1 MNWKLLAI
9 PVSIIPFILIAL
21 TFDIKLE
28 ELFAVGFIPFV
39 GAALAIVGKLLMQ
52 GLKFNYLVKKF
63 LGNIELPWKTI
74 SVRIGSEFVTSTT
87 PSFVGGELVRIIWLK
102 KKGIPTGKATWV
114 TIMEIVT
121 EVLVAGIFA
130 LTSAAFA
137 FFNGALIIGIV
148 IIAISLPVTAI
159 WSGLFFL
166 SYKRTF
172 QIPPWIE
179 KSVKKIGKERA
190 SKYIDKTNQWMEEVC
205 EMSRQSLHNKLA
217 KKAFVV
223 SMMFS
228 LFTWVFYGVS
238 FMVIAN
244 GAGYFIGFL
253 DSLLAAMAS
262 NALGN
267 IPVTIGGSGLTE
279 FGIWAYLGNLNSL
292 TFEPTKDSIQWNIV
306 IAWRIATYHVSLV
319 ISWILLMKIVYPRT
333 KKPENS

>member
-1 MNWKLLAI
+1 MAI

>member
-9 PVSIIPFILIAL
+9 PVSIIPFILIAF
-21 TFDIKLE
+21 TFNIKLE
-28 ELFAVGFIPFV
+28 ELFAVGLIPFI
-39 GAALAIVGKLLMQ
+39 GAALAIGGKLLMQ

-63 LGNIELPWKTI
+63 LGQIEIPWKTV

-130 LTSAAFA
+130 LTSAVFA
-137 FFNGALIIGIV
+137 FLNGAYAIGIA

-172 QIPPWIE
+172 QVPFWAAKIA
-179 KSVKKIGKERA
+179 KKAGKERA
-190 SKYIDKTNQWMEEVC
+190 SKYIDKTNQWMQEVC
-205 EMSRQSLHNKLA
+205 EMSRQSLHNKQA

-223 SMMFS
+223 SMIFS
-228 LFTWVFYGVS
+228 ILTWVFYGIS

-244 GAGYFIGFL
+244 GAGYFIEFF

-306 IAWRIATYHVSLV
+306 IAWRIATYHVSLI

-333 KKPENS
+333 KKAEIS

>member
-9 PVSIIPFILIAL
+9 PVSIVPFILIAF
-21 TFDIKLE
+21 TFNIKLE
-28 ELFAVGFIPFV
+28 ELFAVGLIPFM

-63 LGNIELPWKTI
+63 LGHVEAPWKTV

-87 PSFVGGELVRIIWLK
+87 PSFVGGELVRILWLK

-121 EVLVAGIFA
+121 EVLVAGIFS

-137 FFNGALIIGIV
+137 FFNGAYAIGIV

-166 SYKRTF
+166 SYRRTF
-172 QIPPWIE
+172 QVPSWIE
-179 KSVKKIGKERA
+179 KTAKKAGKERA
-190 SKYIDKTNQWMEEVC
+190 SKYIDKTNQWMQEVC
-205 EMSRQSLHNKLA
+205 EMSRQSLHNKQA

-223 SMMFS
+223 SIIFS
-228 LFTWVFYGVS
+228 IFTWVFYGIS

-244 GAGYFIGFL
+244 GAGYSIEFF

-279 FGIWAYLGNLNSL
+279 FGIWAYLGNFNSL

-333 KKPENS
+333 KKAEIS

>member
-9 PVSIIPFILIAL
+9 PVSIIPFILIAF

-63 LGNIELPWKTI
+63 LGNIELPWKTV

-102 KKGIPTGKATWV
+102 KRGIPTGKATWV

-121 EVLVAGIFA
+121 EVLVAGIIA

-137 FFNGALIIGIV
+137 FFNGAYVIGLV

-172 QIPPWIE
+172 QVPPWIE
-179 KSVKKIGKERA
+179 KSVRKVGRERA

-223 SMMFS
+223 SMVFS
-228 LFTWVFYGVS
+228 LFTWVFYGIS

-244 GAGYFIGFL
+244 GAGYFIEFF

-292 TFEPTKDSIQWNIV
+292 TFQPTKDSIQWNIV

-333 KKPENS
+333 KKPEIS

>member
-63 LGNIELPWKTI
+63 LGNIELPWKTV

-121 EVLVAGIFA
+121 EVLVAGILA

-137 FFNGALIIGIV
+137 LFNGALIIGIV

-179 KSVKKIGKERA
+179 KSVKKVGKERA

-223 SMMFS
+223 SMIFS
-228 LFTWVFYGVS
+228 LFTWVFYGIS

-253 DSLLAAMAS
+253 DSLLASMAS

-319 ISWILLMKIVYPRT
+319 ISWVLLMKIVYPRT

>member
-9 PVSIIPFILIAL
+9 PVSIVPFILIAF
-21 TFDIKLE
+21 TFNIKLE
-28 ELFAVGFIPFV
+28 ELFAVGFIPFMS
-39 GAALAIVGKLLMQ
+39 AALAIVGKLLMQ

-63 LGNIELPWKTI
+63 LGHVEVTWKTI

-87 PSFVGGELVRIIWLK
+87 PSFVGGELVRIMWLK

-137 FFNGALIIGIV
+137 FFNGAYAIGIV
-148 IIAISLPVTAI
+148 IIAISLPVTVI
-159 WSGLFFL
+159 WSSLFFL
-166 SYKRTF
+166 SYRRTF
-172 QIPPWIE
+172 QVPSWIE
-179 KSVKKIGKERA
+179 KTAKKAGKERA
-190 SKYIDKTNQWMEEVC
+190 SKYIDKINQWMQEVC
-205 EMSRQSLHNKLA
+205 EMSRQSLHNKQA
-217 KKAFVV
+217 KKAFAV
-223 SMMFS
+223 SMIFS
-228 LFTWVFYGVS
+228 VFTWVFYGIS

-244 GAGYFIGFL
+244 GAGYFIEFF

-292 TFEPTKDSIQWNIV
+292 TFEPTKASIQWNII
-306 IAWRIATYHVSLV
+306 IAWRIATYHVSLI

-333 KKPENS
+333 KKTEIS

>member
-28 ELFAVGFIPFV
+28 ELFAVGLIPFV

-63 LGNIELPWKTI
+63 LGNIELPWKTV

-121 EVLVAGIFA
+121 EVLVAGIIA

-137 FFNGALIIGIV
+137 FFNGAYIIGIV

-179 KSVKKIGKERA
+179 KSAKKVGKERA

-223 SMMFS
+223 SMVFS
-228 LFTWVFYGVS
+228 LFTWVFYGIS

-333 KKPENS
+333 KKPEIS

>member
-9 PVSIIPFILIAL
+9 PVSIVPFILIAF
-21 TFDIKLE
+21 TFNIKLE
-28 ELFAVGFIPFV
+28 ELFAVGLIPFM

-63 LGNIELPWKTI
+63 LGHVEAPWKTV

-87 PSFVGGELVRIIWLK
+87 PSFVGGELVRILWLK

-121 EVLVAGIFA
+121 EVLVAGIFS

-137 FFNGALIIGIV
+137 FFNGAYAIGIV

-166 SYKRTF
+166 SYRRTF
-172 QIPPWIE
+172 QVPSWIE
-179 KSVKKIGKERA
+179 KTAKKAGKERA
-190 SKYIDKTNQWMEEVC
+190 SKYIDKTNQWMQEVC
-205 EMSRQSLHNKLA
+205 EMSRQSLHNKQA

-223 SMMFS
+223 SIIFS
-228 LFTWVFYGVS
+228 IFTWVFYGIS

-244 GAGYFIGFL
+244 GAGYFIEFF

-279 FGIWAYLGNLNSL
+279 FGIWAYLGNFNSL

-333 KKPENS
+333 KKAEIS

>member
-9 PVSIIPFILIAL
+9 PVSIVPFILIAF
-21 TFDIKLE
+21 TFNIKLE
-28 ELFAVGFIPFV
+28 ELFAVGLIPFM

-63 LGNIELPWKTI
+63 LGHVEAPWKTV

-87 PSFVGGELVRIIWLK
+87 PSFVGGELVRILWLK
-102 KKGIPTGKATWV
+102 KKGI
-114 TIMEIVT
+114 
-121 EVLVAGIFA
+121 L
-130 LTSAAFA
+130 
-137 FFNGALIIGIV
+137 

-159 WSGLFFL
+159 WSSLFFL
-166 SYKRTF
+166 SYRRTF
-172 QIPPWIE
+172 QIPSWIE
-179 KSVKKIGKERA
+179 KSAKKVGKERA
-190 SKYIDKTNQWMEEVC
+190 LKYIDKTNQWMQEVC
-205 EMSRQSLHNKLA
+205 EMSRQSLHNKQA

-223 SMMFS
+223 SIIFS
-228 LFTWVFYGVS
+228 IFTWVFYGIS

-244 GAGYFIGFL
+244 GAGYSIEFF

-279 FGIWAYLGNLNSL
+279 FGIWAYLGNFNSL

-319 ISWILLMKIVYPRT
+319 ISWILLMKIVYPRS
-333 KKPENS
+333 KKAEIS